1 MNEQRYWPEVRNH
14 RCPDE
19 RMPVVERHGIG
30 DIYPMW
36 EVEPAESCFWLDC
49 GTLALPITYV
59 DGIWLRLCDVH
70 AKAVH
75 HALDEGL
82 AIARRWEGDIH
93 PIVWVAPREDG
104 SIQFAGCA

>member
-1 MNEQRYWPEVRNH
+1 MNEQRDWPEVREY
-14 RCPDE
+14 RSSAE
-19 RMPVVERHGIG
+19 RRPTTERHGVG
-30 DIYPMW
+30 DAYPMW
-36 EVEPAESCFWLDC
+36 EVEPQEACYWLDC

-82 AIARRWEGDIH
+82 AIERRWQGDVH
-93 PIVWVAPREDG
+93 PVVWVARREGD
-104 SIQFAGCA
+104 SANLSDRP